1 MMRWAPL
8 LLLLAAPA
16 AAQEAEDVNYWA
28 SISSGEALMR
38 TGPGK
43 TYPAT
48 WKYQRR
54 DLPVKITQRYDN
66 WRKITDPDGE
76 TGWMAVALLSE
87 RRTGMIRG
95 DKTVPLYVTPDF
107 EAPIRY
113 RAEPGVVG
121 QLDECNGT
129 FCLMVMDD
137 SRDGWVSQ
145 DVLWG
150 VDPGET
156 FE

>member
-1 MMRWAPL
+1 MRWASL
-8 LLLLAAPA
+8 LLLLAVPA
-16 AAQEAEDVNYWA
+16 AAQDAEDVEYWA

-87 RRTGMIRG
+87 RRTGMVQG
-95 DKTVPLYVTPDF
+95 DEAVPLYVQPSVD
-107 EAPIRY
+107 APVRY

-121 QLDECNGT
+121 KLEECNGS
-129 FCLMVMDD
+129 FCLMVVGEAK
-137 SRDGWVSQ
+137 DGWGPQ
-145 DVLWG
+145 DDVGG